1 LWLRLVLHLEEGNA
15 QAVPETYQLKFLQ
28 GSVVRPA
35 AVVLQQLAQVSQAAA
50 AHNAELV
57 VPDESAMDE

>member
-1 LWLRLVLHLEEGNA
+1 LVLQLEEKEEEENA
-15 QAVPETYQLKFLQ
+15 QADPEAYRLKFLQ

-57 VPDESAMDE
+57 APDESAMDE

>member
-1 LWLRLVLHLEEGNA
+1 LVLQLEEEEENA
-15 QAVPETYQLKFLQ
+15 HAVPEAYRLKFSQ

-35 AVVLQQLAQVSQAAA
+35 AVVLQQPAQVSQAAA

>member
-1 LWLRLVLHLEEGNA
+1 LVLQLEEEEEENE
-15 QAVPETYQLKFLQ
+15 QAVPEAYRLKFLQ

-35 AVVLQQLAQVSQAAA
+35 AVVLQQLAQASQAVA

-57 VPDESAMDE
+57 VPDESAMEE